1 MPKRLLLLAACTPIL
16 LAGCGSDK
24 PVDRAQIRSVV
35 LQFAEASG
43 PKACT
48 LLSPQQLVNLYGG
61 FKAAPGVA
69 RKRCL
74 AASKNFKGEPV
85 RITSMQVL
93 DDATARV
100 GAQNQS
106 GDVTYTVNVRRF
118 GPSWRIDRINQTKT
132 Q

>member
-1 MPKRLLLLAACTPIL
+1 MAKRLLLLAACTPIL

-35 LQFAEASG
+35 LQFAEAGG

-61 FKAAPGVA
+61 FKAPEAVA
-69 RKRCL
+69 RKRCI
-74 AASKNFKGEPV
+74 AKSKNFKGEPV
-85 RITSMQVL
+85 RITSMQIL

-100 GAQNQS
+100 GAVNPK

-118 GPSWRIDRINQTKT
+118 GPAWRIDRINQTKT
-132 Q
+132 E